1 FKLNAYGIACS
12 GVAIFVVLLLVLLSG
27 EVFDDLDQSVPT
39 FDINLS
45 AVVNKMD
52 RTFLGAGLDSS
63 LLGEPAAWGS
73 LTERFENDSLMVLL
87 KSLAPAV
94 LRFSGYET
102 DHFYFVDADK
112 CAMSRVSGVYS
123 RDLPSLMSLGLPPL
137 PSGGGPPVSAQRS
150 RLKNTDLSPNSK
162 FPLTGS
168 DWLALNQFVGRAGW
182 SLLFSLNAHRLESDD
197 PSPSP
202 QLTSSGDL
210 YPLLQGLLWQLGE
223 AAADRWPGPGP
234 SPYALAC
241 EYEALHDLLAFYP
254 ATLVGP
260 GVSTVRHPGL
270 RFLDRFLRGRGRFVD
285 VVSLRHVLHE
295 KENVTLED
303 ILDPAPMEK
312 FASLL
317 VNLADFLTTAS
328 PSSRRV
334 WLSALSTTRGAVRGV
349 SGTFAAMLAWVDAFG
364 AAAKSGITAVL
375 RNVLLGA
382 EDAFIL
388 TDGIV
393 NGTLMPLPDFWVT
406 LLIGRHVG
414 RRVLAIERPKMQD
427 PATRIYVHCARE
439 HPGGLA
445 FFGVRLADTKV
456 RFKNKGSR
464 KGWKR
469 QLRWVMTAD
478 GGGDLSQSVVKL
490 NGRPLEW
497 RSGSKRDLPDLSA
510 DELTSTI
517 VVLPAWSMVLTVFPD
532 VGALGCG

>member
-1 FKLNAYGIACS
+1 FKLNAYGLACS
-12 GVAIFVVLLLVLLSG
+12 GIAIFFILLVALLSG
-27 EVFDDLDQSVPT
+27 EVFDDLDRSVPT
-39 FDINLS
+39 FDIDLA

-52 RTFLGAGLDSS
+52 RSFLGAGLDSS

-73 LTERFENDSLMVLL
+73 LTERFENDSLMMLL
-87 KSLAPAV
+87 KSLSPAV

-102 DHFYFVDADK
+102 DHFYFVDAEEK
-112 CAMSRVSGVYS
+112 RWLLHGAIICGNIPSVMSRV
-123 RDLPSLMSLGLPPL
+123 RPPSEGRL
-137 PSGGGPPVSAQRS
+137 PVSPLRS
-150 RLKNTDLSPNSK
+150 RLRNMDLSPNSR

-182 SLLFSLNAHRLESDD
+182 RLLFSLNAHRLENVD
-197 PSPSP
+197 PSSP
-202 QLTSSGDL
+202 RATQSQQGC
-210 YPLLQGLLWQLGE
+210 PLFLGLLFQLGE

-260 GVSTVRHPGL
+260 GVSTVRRPGI

-295 KENVTLED
+295 EENVTLGD

-328 PSSRRV
+328 PRTRRV
-334 WLSALSTTRGAVRGV
+334 WLSALSTTRGAVRGI

-364 AAAKSGITAVL
+364 AAAKFGVSAVL

-382 EDAFIL
+382 EDAFIY
-388 TDGIV
+388 TDGLV
-393 NGTLMPLPDFWVT
+393 NGTLMPLPDFWATV
-406 LLIGRHVG
+406 LIGRHVG
-414 RRVLAIERPKMQD
+414 RRALSLEMSKIQD

-445 FFGVRLADTKV
+445 LFGVRLADTKV
-456 RFKNKGSR
+456 RFKMRGSR
-464 KGWKR
+464 RGWQR

-478 GGGDLSQSVVKL
+478 SSGSLSEPVVKL
-490 NGRPLEW
+490 NGRSLEW
-497 RSGSKRDLPDLSA
+497 TSGSKTGLPDLSA
-510 DELTSTI
+510 EDLTSTI
-517 VVLPAWSMVLTVFPD
+517 VSLPPWSMVLAVFPD
-532 VGALGCG
+532 VGALACGED

>member
-1 FKLNAYGIACS
+1 
-12 GVAIFVVLLLVLLSG
+12 
-27 EVFDDLDQSVPT
+27 
-39 FDINLS
+39 
-45 AVVNKMD
+45 M
-52 RTFLGAGLDSS
+52 
-63 LLGEPAAWGS
+63 
-73 LTERFENDSLMVLL
+73 
-87 KSLAPAV
+87 
-94 LRFSGYET
+94 
-102 DHFYFVDADK
+102 
-112 CAMSRVSGVYS
+112 
-123 RDLPSLMSLGLPPL
+123 
-137 PSGGGPPVSAQRS
+137 
-150 RLKNTDLSPNSK
+150 
-162 FPLTGS
+162 
-168 DWLALNQFVGRAGW
+168 
-182 SLLFSLNAHRLESDD
+182 
-197 PSPSP
+197 SPSH

-260 GVSTVRHPGL
+260 GVSTVRHPGI

-295 KENVTLED
+295 KENVTLEE

-328 PSSRRV
+328 PRSRRV
-334 WLSALSTTRGAVRGV
+334 WLSALTTTRGAVRGV

-388 TDGIV
+388 TDGID
-393 NGTLMPLPDFWVT
+393 NGTLMPLPDFWAT

-414 RRVLAIERPKMQD
+414 RRVLAIERPKIQD

-478 GGGDLSQSVVKL
+478 GGGDLSQPVVKL

-497 RSGSKRDLPDLSA
+497 TSGSKRDLPDLSA

-532 VGALGCG
+532 VGASGCGEDPEDDCGELGPLMELTGDSGFPWALPAAEPRGGCAVETSELRALSFCDVFTVVLCLGQKLVRV